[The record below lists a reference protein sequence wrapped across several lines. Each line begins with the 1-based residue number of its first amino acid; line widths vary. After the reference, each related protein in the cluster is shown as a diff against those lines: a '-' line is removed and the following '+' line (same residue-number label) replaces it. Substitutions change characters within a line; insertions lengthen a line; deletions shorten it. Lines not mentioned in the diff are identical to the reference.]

1 MSKKLNRIT
10 ASAPLRRPVKIL
22 QFGKGNF
29 LRAFL
34 DWMVDVMNET
44 TNFNGEV
51 QIIQVNSRETDNRF
65 REQEGLFHV
74 VVNGI
79 RNGAPS
85 KEIRLIKS
93 VAGIINPY
101 DDYAA
106 FLKAG
111 ENPDLGF
118 IVSNTTEA
126 GIVFNPSDVRDVQVP
141 ESFPGK
147 LTALLFHRYRTFSGD
162 RKKTVTILPCEL
174 IERNGEILR
183 EKILQY
189 AAHWDLE
196 SDFATWITGHTL
208 FCNTLVD
215 RIVPGYP
222 KDEIGKIR
230 EETGFED
237 NLVVSAEPYHLWVI
251 EPVPVPGSG
260 MDDLRTALPLQ
271 TAGLNVK
278 FVSDLAQYR
287 TSKVRILNGAHTCM
301 VPVGYL
307 RGKRTVRE
315 AVEDGFTGE
324 FIRKAIHDE
333 ILPTIDMAEDEL
345 KQFAHD
351 VIERFQNPFIRHELK
366 SIALNS
372 ISKFQVRVLP
382 SILEYIRRKQRVP
395 QHLSYAFASLIVF
408 YKGEWHGETMPV
420 NDTPAVVDFFN
431 SVWKNED
438 PGSIAQK
445 VLSNQELWKQDLLPI
460 PGLAQSVES
469 HLRQIMNDSR
479 EA

>member
-1 MSKKLNRIT
+1 MSKKLNRTT
-10 ASAPLRRPVKIL
+10 ASAPLSRPVKIL

-34 DWMVDVMNET
+34 DWMVDVMNERT
-44 TNFNGEV
+44 SFNGEV
-51 QIIQVNSRETDNRF
+51 QIVQVNSRETDNRF
-65 REQEGLFHV
+65 HEQDGLFHV
-74 VVNGI
+74 VINGI
-79 RNGAPS
+79 RDGMPS
-85 KEIRLIKS
+85 REIRLIKS

-101 DDYAA
+101 EDYGS

-126 GIVFNPSDVRDVQVP
+126 GIMFDPSDVKGAAP
-141 ESFPGK
+141 PKSFPGK
-147 LTALLFHRYRTFSGD
+147 LTALLYHRYRTFGGD

-174 IERNGEILR
+174 IESNGEILR
-183 EKILQY
+183 AKMLEY
-189 AAHWDLE
+189 ASHWDLE
-196 SDFATWITGHTL
+196 NDFATWISEHTL

-215 RIVPGYP
+215 RIVPGFP
-222 KDEIGKIR
+222 KDEIEKIR

-251 EPVPVPGSG
+251 EPVPVKGFAL
-260 MDDLRTALPLQ
+260 DDLRTAIPLQ
-271 TAGLNVK
+271 NAGLNVK
-278 FVSDLAQYR
+278 IVSDLAQYR

-307 RGKRTVRE
+307 RGLRTVRE
-315 AVEDGFTGE
+315 AVDDTFTGE

-333 ILPTIDMAEDEL
+333 ILPTIDMPGEEL

-408 YKGEWHGETMPV
+408 YRGEWHGQMLPV
-420 NDTPAVVDFFN
+420 NDTPAVVDFFK
-431 SVWKNED
+431 SVWKTED
-438 PGSIAQK
+438 PASIVQR
-445 VLSNQELWKQDLLPI
+445 VLSNHKLWKQDLLSI
-460 PGLAQSVES
+460 PGLARSVES
-469 HLRQIMNDSR
+469 HLRQIMKVSP
-479 EA
+479 EK

>member
-1 MSKKLNRIT
+1 MSKKLNRTT
-10 ASAPLRRPVKIL
+10 ASAHLRRPVKIL

-44 TNFNGEV
+44 TSFNGEV
-51 QIIQVNSRETDNRF
+51 GIIQVNSRETDKRF
-65 REQEGLFHV
+65 HEQDGLFHIV
-74 VVNGI
+74 INGI
-79 RNGAPS
+79 RNGAPA
-85 KEIRLIKS
+85 KEIRLIRS

-101 DDYAA
+101 EDYAA
-106 FLKAG
+106 FLRAG
-111 ENPDLGF
+111 ENPDLAF

-126 GIVFNPSDVRDVQVP
+126 GIVFDPSDVRSATVP
-141 ESFPGK
+141 GSFPGK
-147 LTALLFHRYRTFSGD
+147 LTALLYHRYRTFNGD

-183 EKILQY
+183 GKILEY
-189 AAHWDLE
+189 AAHWHLE
-196 SDFATWITGHTL
+196 NDFVTWIAEHTL

-222 KDEIGKIR
+222 KDEIEKIR
-230 EETGFED
+230 EETGFQD

-251 EPVPVPGSG
+251 EPVPIRGFS
-260 MDDLRTALPLQ
+260 MDDLRTAIPLQ
-271 TAGLNVK
+271 AAGLNVK

-307 RGKRTVRE
+307 RGMRTVRE
-315 AVEDGFTGE
+315 AVDDTFTGE
-324 FIRKAIHDE
+324 FIRNAIHDE
-333 ILPTIDMAEDEL
+333 ILPTIDMPGEEL

-382 SILEYIRRKQRVP
+382 SILEYIRRKQSVP
-395 QHLSYAFASLIVF
+395 QHLSFAFASLIVF

-420 NDTPAVVDFFN
+420 NDTPAVVDFFR

-438 PGSIAQK
+438 PGSIAHK

-469 HLRQIMNDSR
+469 HLRQIIKESR

>member
-1 MSKKLNRIT
+1 M
-10 ASAPLRRPVKIL
+10 
-22 QFGKGNF
+22 
-29 LRAFL
+29 
-34 DWMVDVMNET
+34 
-44 TNFNGEV
+44 
-51 QIIQVNSRETDNRF
+51 
-65 REQEGLFHV
+65 
-74 VVNGI
+74 
-79 RNGAPS
+79 
-85 KEIRLIKS
+85 
-93 VAGIINPY
+93 
-101 DDYAA
+101 
-106 FLKAG
+106 
-111 ENPDLGF
+111 
-118 IVSNTTEA
+118 
-126 GIVFNPSDVRDVQVP
+126 
-141 ESFPGK
+141 
-147 LTALLFHRYRTFSGD
+147 
-162 RKKTVTILPCEL
+162 
-174 IERNGEILR
+174 
-183 EKILQY
+183 
-189 AAHWDLE
+189 
-196 SDFATWITGHTL
+196 
-208 FCNTLVD
+208 D

-251 EPVPVPGSG
+251 EPVPGSG

>member
-1 MSKKLNRIT
+1 MSKKLNRTT
-10 ASAPLRRPVKIL
+10 ASAPLSRPVKIL

-34 DWMVDVMNET
+34 DWMVDVMNERT
-44 TNFNGEV
+44 SFNGEV
-51 QIIQVNSRETDNRF
+51 QIVQVNSRDTDNRF
-65 REQEGLFHV
+65 HEQDGLFHV
-74 VVNGI
+74 VINGI
-79 RNGAPS
+79 RDGMPS
-85 KEIRLIKS
+85 REIRLIKS

-101 DDYAA
+101 EDYAS

-111 ENPDLGF
+111 ENPDLRF

-126 GIVFNPSDVRDVQVP
+126 GIMFDPSDVKGAAP
-141 ESFPGK
+141 PKSFPGK
-147 LTALLFHRYRTFSGD
+147 LTALLYHRYRTFGGD
-162 RKKTVTILPCEL
+162 RKKTMTILPCEL
-174 IERNGEILR
+174 IESNGEILR
-183 EKILQY
+183 AKILEY
-189 AAHWDLE
+189 ASHWDLE
-196 SDFATWITGHTL
+196 NDVATWISEHTL

-215 RIVPGYP
+215 RIVPGFP
-222 KDEIGKIR
+222 KDEIEKIR

-251 EPVPVPGSG
+251 EPVPVQGFVL
-260 MDDLRTALPLQ
+260 DDLRTAIPLQ
-271 TAGLNVK
+271 NAGLNVK
-278 FVSDLAQYR
+278 IVSDLAQYR

-307 RGKRTVRE
+307 RGLRTVRE
-315 AVEDGFTGE
+315 AVDDTFTGE

-333 ILPTIDMAEDEL
+333 VLPTIDMPGEEL

-408 YKGEWHGETMPV
+408 YRGEWHGEPLPV
-420 NDTPAVVDFFN
+420 NDTPAVLDFFK
-431 SVWKNED
+431 SVWDTED
-438 PGSIAQK
+438 PASIVQR
-445 VLSNQELWKQDLLPI
+445 VLSNQELWKQDLLSI

-469 HLRQIMNDSR
+469 HLRQIMKVSP
-479 EA
+479 EK